1 MQGGATLASGDTVIG
16 IATAMMGITS
26 DDYLVIGNELI
37 SLNGATLGN
46 GQISGVTRGVVGT
59 TAADH
64 ADGTPVKHLKKYGGV
79 ATVTEEVSA
88 SGTDGS

>member
-46 GQISGVTRGVVGT
+46 GQISGITR
-59 TAADH
+59 
-64 ADGTPVKHLKKYGGV
+64 
-79 ATVTEEVSA
+79 VSCRNNCRR
-88 SGTDGS
+88 SC